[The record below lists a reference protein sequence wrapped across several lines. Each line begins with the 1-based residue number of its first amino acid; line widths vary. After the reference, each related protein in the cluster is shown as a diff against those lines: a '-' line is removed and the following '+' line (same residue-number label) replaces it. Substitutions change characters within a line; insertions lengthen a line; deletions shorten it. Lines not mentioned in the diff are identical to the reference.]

1 MGCERQSAAPPAQ
14 SAAPTPAPAATP
26 AAPATAT
33 PKLAPEGYLL
43 EAQPRLPTL
52 KLWIGPKEMVAEM
65 ALTLV
70 QIRTGMMHRTEMAEN
85 DGMLF
90 VFPQPMKVGFYMRN
104 TKIPLSCA
112 YISAEGEILEIHDL
126 VPLDETAVEAKTDK
140 IQYVLETNKGWFER
154 NGIGVGTIIRSEHG
168 ALSETFV
175 RRPR

>member
-1 MGCERQSAAPPAQ
+1 M
-14 SAAPTPAPAATP
+14 
-26 AAPATAT
+26 
-33 PKLAPEGYLL
+33 L

-52 KLWIGPKEMVAEM
+52 KLWIGPKEMQAEL

-112 YISAEGEILEIHDL
+112 YINAEGEIMELHDL
-126 VPLDETAVEAKTDK
+126 VPLDETPVEAKTDN

-154 NGIGVGTIIRSEHG
+154 NGIGVGTVITTERG
-168 ALSETFV
+168 TFAETFF
-175 RRPR
+175 RRNK